1 MRIATRPLGVVLVV
15 ALVTFVAL
23 PASAQFLY
31 SGGSFSPT
39 LYSLNPASGATVD
52 SVTVVAAGY
61 LIQQV
66 KGLAAEPT
74 TGELYAILRGVAPG
88 EGGGGQFFL
97 ATIRPD
103 TGEATVIGD
112 LGDAFAGLAFDGTG
126 TLYGVT
132 GDGAFGPEILYT
144 INTSDATVSGVMNLG
159 NGTDGEAIAFNSG
172 DGLMY
177 HLSGWASP
185 PEGGLG
191 DVVFEKIDLGTMA
204 ITDIPLSGDFFIN
217 GNGLAYDAAQGDFVV
232 ALLNDVPVEGI
243 QVAEFARIS
252 AAGEVSIS
260 GPLDEYAG
268 GMAFSDFV
276 PVELMSFSVE

>member
-1 MRIATRPLGVVLVV
+1 MRIAPRPLGVVSVV
-15 ALVTFVAL
+15 ALLMAVAL

-31 SGGSFSPT
+31 SGSSFSPT
-39 LYSLNPASGATVD
+39 LYSLNPASGATVN

-61 LIQQV
+61 VIQQV

-74 TGELYAILRGVAPG
+74 TGELFAVLRGSAPG
-88 EGGGGQFFL
+88 EGANSFFL
-97 ATIRPD
+97 ATVRPD
-103 TGEATVIGD
+103 TGEATVIGE
-112 LGDAFAGLAFDGTG
+112 LGDAFAGLAFDGGG

-144 INTSDATVSGVMNLG
+144 INTSDATVTGVMNLG
-159 NGTDGEAIAFNSG
+159 NGTDGETIAFNSG

-177 HLSGWASP
+177 HLSGWATP
-185 PEGGLG
+185 PEGGLN
-191 DVVFEKIDLGTMA
+191 DVVFEKIDLGTMT

-217 GNGLAYDAAQGDFVV
+217 GNGLAYDATQGDFVV
-232 ALLNDVPVEGI
+232 AVLNDVPAEGG
-243 QVAEFARIS
+243 QLVEFARIS
-252 AAGEVSIS
+252 TNGVVSIS

-268 GMAFSDFV
+268 GMAFSEFV

>member
-1 MRIATRPLGVVLVV
+1 MRFPLRPLVVLSLV
-15 ALVTFVAL
+15 ALLVGVAA
-23 PASAQFLY
+23 PVSAQFLY

-39 LYSLNPASGATVD
+39 LYSLNPASGATVN
-52 SVTVVAAGY
+52 SVIVVAAGY
-61 LIQQV
+61 DIQQV

-74 TGELYAILRGVAPG
+74 TGELFAVLRGSAPG
-88 EGGGGQFFL
+88 EGANSFFL
-97 ATIRPD
+97 ATVRPD
-103 TGEATVIGD
+103 TGEAAVIGE
-112 LGDAFAGLAFDGTG
+112 LGDAFAGLAFDDGG

-185 PEGGLG
+185 PDGGLG

-232 ALLNDVPVEGI
+232 AVLNDVPVEGF

-252 AAGEVSIS
+252 TAGEVSIS